1 MTTRRNFLK
10 ATGVAGATIL
20 MPWPHHIQRA
30 FAQGGSLD
38 SSTLTKFIDPLPI
51 PAILQPQGRAGK
63 AASYQVTMSQFA
75 QTLHSEL
82 PPTTVWGYEGTYP
95 GPTIEARR
103 NKPVV
108 VKWMNNLPTQHIL
121 PVDTTLHGAEP
132 GVPEVRSV
140 VHLHGGHTQPQFD
153 GFPDDWYT
161 SEDPKNFA
169 VFRYKNDQEP
179 AALWYHDHVVGSTRL
194 NVYVG
199 LAGLYIIRDEVEEAL
214 NLPSGSYEIPL
225 LLQDRC
231 FNADGSLAY
240 PAESPILNTPVPSV
254 LPRFVGDTNLVNGK
268 VWPVLDVEPRKYRFR
283 VLNGSNSRPYRLRFT
298 NQSSGEDIL
307 FHQIGT
313 DNSLLD
319 APVEVG
325 IDGRPQVVLA
335 PAERADLIVDFSES
349 SFGDEIL
356 LRNLSAG
363 GFPVDPAT
371 TGQLMK
377 IRVSLPLAPG
387 ESFLPATL
395 RPVPRLNPADA
406 VRTRN
411 LTLDQVTDEFG
422 RPKFLL
428 NNAKWADP
436 VTEDPRLNTTEIWNL
451 INLTNS
457 GHPMHVHLVAFEVLW
472 RRTFDV
478 AHFQAT
484 GDLVFTG
491 PELPPAPNEHGLK
504 DMVRVPPGQVA
515 SIIAHFDIPGQF
527 VWHCHILE
535 HEDHEMMRPFEV
547 IPGQGNKG
555 KKGG

>member
-1 MTTRRNFLK
+1 M
-10 ATGVAGATIL
+10 
-20 MPWPHHIQRA
+20 
-30 FAQGGSLD
+30 
-38 SSTLTKFIDPLPI
+38 
-51 PAILQPQGRAGK
+51 
-63 AASYQVTMSQFA
+63 
-75 QTLHSEL
+75 
-82 PPTTVWGYEGTYP
+82 
-95 GPTIEARR
+95 
-103 NKPVV
+103 
-108 VKWMNNLPTQHIL
+108 
-121 PVDTTLHGAEP
+121 
-132 GVPEVRSV
+132 
-140 VHLHGGHTQPQFD
+140 
-153 GFPDDWYT
+153 
-161 SEDPKNFA
+161 
-169 VFRYKNDQEP
+169 
-179 AALWYHDHVVGSTRL
+179 
-194 NVYVG
+194 YVG

-377 IRVSLPLAPG
+377 TRVSLPLAPG

-428 NNAKWADP
+428 NNVKWADP

-491 PELPPAPNEHGLK
+491 PELPPAPNEDGLK